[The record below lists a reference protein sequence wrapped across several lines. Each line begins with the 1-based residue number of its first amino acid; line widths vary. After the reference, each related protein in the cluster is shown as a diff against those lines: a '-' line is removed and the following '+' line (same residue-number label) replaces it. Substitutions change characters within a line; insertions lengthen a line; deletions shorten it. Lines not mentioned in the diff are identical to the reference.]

1 MSLPEGTLKSLRGLI
16 EKDPSLLAQLQQTD
30 DALQAARILAQAASA
45 AHLDLADDAL
55 RTHLESTIQQ
65 AATQALSDAQLEKV
79 AGGAHVADFIAMS
92 VFTFGIGCA
101 VVSIRKEVVK
111 AIGQYKYGGDECWI

>member
-1 MSLPEGTLKSLRGLI
+1 MRLSEETLKSLHALI
-16 EKDPSLLAQLQQTD
+16 EKDPSLQAQLQQTD
-30 DALQAARILAQAASA
+30 NAPQAARILAQAASA
-45 AHLDLADDAL
+45 ANLDLAEDAI

-79 AGGAHVADFIAMS
+79 AGGRHVADFGAGS

-101 VVSIRKEVVK
+101 AVNIR
-111 AIGQYKYGGDECWI
+111 